1 LNIAEHKKRDKDPF
15 ARFKGFEVTEKKD
28 SFARF
33 KGLKF
38 IQNDVK

>member
-1 LNIAEHKKRDKDPF
+1 LNIAEHKERDKDSF

-33 KGLKF
+33 KGFEIYSK
-38 IQNDVK
+38 